1 VRASASSRDD
11 LARLLEEQAALRRVA
26 TLVAR
31 GVTPTKVFAAVA
43 QEVGQLLDV
52 DSAHVGRYE
61 PDGSATTVAGWTK
74 GGDELPLGIRIPL
87 DDQSLVARVLRTGRA
102 QRVDNY
108 ENLPGALAAAAR
120 ALGVRSSV
128 GVPIEVEGRFW
139 GIMAV
144 SSRSDEPLPADTEDR
159 TTAFTELVGT
169 AIANGQART
178 EVTRLGE
185 AQAALRRV
193 ATLAARGATAD
204 DVFTAVAE
212 EVGLL
217 LGVEYASMFRFD
229 GEASATIVAD
239 RGARAPDSLTVGTQL
254 PLSGDNVTAQVRRTG
269 RPARIDDYAKVSGP
283 IAAEAHKRGIR
294 AAVATP
300 IVVEGRLWGAMV
312 GATRKTERLPPDTVA
327 RIGAFTELVA
337 TAIANTEARAEVARL
352 AQEQAALRRVATL
365 VARGA
370 SPTEVF
376 DAVAGEMAGVLD
388 AEQVIVSR
396 FEPEPALTILTNPGH
411 HEDTRGRGTRLA
423 LDGPSVARSVWETGR
438 PARIDDWEGL
448 PGSLAAIA
456 RDTGIGSSVGAPL
469 IVEGRVWGVIAASWG
484 TDPPPAAT
492 EERMMEFAE
501 LVDTAIANADSRAE
515 LTASRARVLDAG
527 DSARRRVVRDLHD
540 GAQQRLV
547 HTIVTLKL
555 AQRSHRQRDGTTESL
570 IAEALAQAEEAN
582 AELRELAHGMH
593 PSALTHGGLRAGV
606 DALVSRINLP
616 VTVDVAGGRYSS
628 AIEASAYFVV
638 AEALTNVVKH
648 ARARQAQV
656 TASVDA
662 GVLGVEVRDDGVG
675 GADPDGDGLVG
686 LDDRVAALGGQLR
699 IHSPPGEGTLVAAT
713 LPLAV

>member
-1 VRASASSRDD
+1 MTASASSRDD

-31 GVTPTKVFAAVA
+31 GVAPTKVFAAVA

-74 GGDELPLGIRIPL
+74 GGDELPLGTRIPL
-87 DDQSLVARVLRTGRA
+87 DDHSLVARVLRTGRA

-108 ENLPGALAAAAR
+108 ENLPGALAASAR

-144 SSRSDEPLPADTEDR
+144 SSRSNEPLPADTEDR

-178 EVTRLGE
+178 EVARLGE

-300 IVVEGRLWGAMV
+300 IVVDGRLWGAMV

-365 VARGA
+365 AAREG
-370 SPTEVF
+370 PPRPKVF
-376 DAVAGEMAGVLD
+376 DAVSGRDRAGVLD
-388 AEQVIVSR
+388 DGTGHRLPVTSPKQQ
-396 FEPEPALTILTNPGH
+396 LTDPRHNPGH
-411 HEDTRGRGTRLA
+411 HQDRRGR
-423 LDGPSVARSVWETGR
+423 PARASNLGRSRASHTLGVRETGR
-438 PARIDDWEGL
+438 PARIDELGRDS
-448 PGSLAAIA
+448 PGPSP
-456 RDTGIGSSVGAPL
+456 RSPGTPGPFGSSVGAPL
-469 IVEGRVWGVIAASWG
+469 SSRAALGRDPRDWRA
-484 TDPPPAAT
+484 DPPPAAT
-492 EERMMEFAE
+492 EERMMG
-501 LVDTAIANADSRAE
+501 SR
-515 LTASRARVLDAG
+515 
-527 DSARRRVVRDLHD
+527 
-540 GAQQRLV
+540 
-547 HTIVTLKL
+547 
-555 AQRSHRQRDGTTESL
+555 
-570 IAEALAQAEEAN
+570 
-582 AELRELAHGMH
+582 
-593 PSALTHGGLRAGV
+593 
-606 DALVSRINLP
+606 
-616 VTVDVAGGRYSS
+616 SS
-628 AIEASAYFVV
+628 S
-638 AEALTNVVKH
+638 TP
-648 ARARQAQV
+648 R
-656 TASVDA
+656 
-662 GVLGVEVRDDGVG
+662 
-675 GADPDGDGLVG
+675 
-686 LDDRVAALGGQLR
+686 
-699 IHSPPGEGTLVAAT
+699 
-713 LPLAV
+713 

>member
-217 LGVEYASMFRFD
+217 LGVE
-229 GEASATIVAD
+229 
-239 RGARAPDSLTVGTQL
+239 
-254 PLSGDNVTAQVRRTG
+254 
-269 RPARIDDYAKVSGP
+269 
-283 IAAEAHKRGIR
+283 
-294 AAVATP
+294 
-300 IVVEGRLWGAMV
+300 
-312 GATRKTERLPPDTVA
+312 
-327 RIGAFTELVA
+327 
-337 TAIANTEARAEVARL
+337 
-352 AQEQAALRRVATL
+352 
-365 VARGA
+365 
-370 SPTEVF
+370 
-376 DAVAGEMAGVLD
+376 
-388 AEQVIVSR
+388 
-396 FEPEPALTILTNPGH
+396 
-411 HEDTRGRGTRLA
+411 
-423 LDGPSVARSVWETGR
+423 
-438 PARIDDWEGL
+438 
-448 PGSLAAIA
+448 
-456 RDTGIGSSVGAPL
+456 
-469 IVEGRVWGVIAASWG
+469 
-484 TDPPPAAT
+484 
-492 EERMMEFAE
+492 
-501 LVDTAIANADSRAE
+501 
-515 LTASRARVLDAG
+515 
-527 DSARRRVVRDLHD
+527 
-540 GAQQRLV
+540 
-547 HTIVTLKL
+547 
-555 AQRSHRQRDGTTESL
+555 
-570 IAEALAQAEEAN
+570 
-582 AELRELAHGMH
+582 
-593 PSALTHGGLRAGV
+593 
-606 DALVSRINLP
+606 
-616 VTVDVAGGRYSS
+616 
-628 AIEASAYFVV
+628 
-638 AEALTNVVKH
+638 
-648 ARARQAQV
+648 
-656 TASVDA
+656 
-662 GVLGVEVRDDGVG
+662 
-675 GADPDGDGLVG
+675 
-686 LDDRVAALGGQLR
+686 
-699 IHSPPGEGTLVAAT
+699 
-713 LPLAV
+713 

>member
-1 VRASASSRDD
+1 MTASASSRDD

-31 GVTPTKVFAAVA
+31 GVAPTKVFAAVA

-74 GGDELPLGIRIPL
+74 GGDELPLGTRIPL
-87 DDQSLVARVLRTGRA
+87 DDHSLVARVLRTGRA

-144 SSRSDEPLPADTEDR
+144 SSRSNEPLPADTEDR

-178 EVTRLGE
+178 EVARLGE

-269 RPARIDDYAKVSGP
+269 RPARIDDYAKVSDP
-283 IAAEAHKRGIR
+283 IAAEAHKRVFAPPWPRRSSWKGGSGAPGRSHAQDR
-294 AAVATP
+294 APAA
-300 IVVEGRLWGAMV
+300 GHRG
-312 GATRKTERLPPDTVA
+312 

-337 TAIANTEARAEVARL
+337 TAIAGTKREPRWHASRRSRPPCGGRDTGRTRGL
-352 AQEQAALRRVATL
+352 PDRGLRR
-365 VARGA
+365 RGGR
-370 SPTEVF
+370 
-376 DAVAGEMAGVLD
+376 DGRVLD
-388 AEQVIVSR
+388 AEQVIVS
-396 FEPEPALTILTNPGH
+396 
-411 HEDTRGRGTRLA
+411 
-423 LDGPSVARSVWETGR
+423 
-438 PARIDDWEGL
+438 
-448 PGSLAAIA
+448 
-456 RDTGIGSSVGAPL
+456 GSSPKQH
-469 IVEGRVWGVIAASWG
+469 
-484 TDPPPAAT
+484 
-492 EERMMEFAE
+492 
-501 LVDTAIANADSRAE
+501 SR
-515 LTASRARVLDAG
+515 S
-527 DSARRRVVRDLHD
+527 
-540 GAQQRLV
+540 
-547 HTIVTLKL
+547 
-555 AQRSHRQRDGTTESL
+555 
-570 IAEALAQAEEAN
+570 
-582 AELRELAHGMH
+582 
-593 PSALTHGGLRAGV
+593 
-606 DALVSRINLP
+606 
-616 VTVDVAGGRYSS
+616 
-628 AIEASAYFVV
+628 
-638 AEALTNVVKH
+638 
-648 ARARQAQV
+648 
-656 TASVDA
+656 
-662 GVLGVEVRDDGVG
+662 
-675 GADPDGDGLVG
+675 
-686 LDDRVAALGGQLR
+686 
-699 IHSPPGEGTLVAAT
+699 
-713 LPLAV
+713 